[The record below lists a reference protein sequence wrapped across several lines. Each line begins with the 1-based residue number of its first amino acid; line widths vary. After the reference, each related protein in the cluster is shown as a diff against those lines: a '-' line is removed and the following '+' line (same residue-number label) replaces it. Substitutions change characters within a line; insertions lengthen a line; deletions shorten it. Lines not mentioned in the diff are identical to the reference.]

1 MRLAICRAVLGV
13 CLLASVAETQRVSDR
28 LTLAD
33 YMEWE
38 TVSGPQLSPDGKQI
52 IFTRGWI
59 DKVNDRRQSSLWVM
73 NVDGSRLRALALDGS
88 APQYSPDGQRIAY
101 TREGEPRGTQVWV
114 KYLDTEGPGT
124 QVTRVDET
132 PSDI

>member
-13 CLLASVAETQRVSDR
+13 CLLAPVAETQRVSDR

-52 IFTRGWI
+52 IFSRGWT

-73 NVDGSRLRALALDGS
+73 NADGSRLRSLALEGS
-88 APQYSPDGQRIAY
+88 APKYSPHAHRI
-101 TREGEPRGTQVWV
+101 T
-114 KYLDTEGPGT
+114 
-124 QVTRVDET
+124 
-132 PSDI
+132 S